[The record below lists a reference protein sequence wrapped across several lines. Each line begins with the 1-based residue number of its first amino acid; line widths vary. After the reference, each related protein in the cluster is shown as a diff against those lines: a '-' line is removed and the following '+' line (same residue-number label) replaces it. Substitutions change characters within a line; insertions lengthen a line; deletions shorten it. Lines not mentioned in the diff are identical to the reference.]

1 MKILWIVN
9 MVLPDAAKAL
19 GVKTSFSG
27 SWLVDPLKK
36 LSEAPDVE
44 LATMTYG
51 YVEKPE
57 VITVNRVRHY
67 VFPGAGKR
75 LLFNSKKTLTDCRHV
90 LEDFQPELIHIY
102 GTEYSVGYSMLKIEP
117 KVPVLLTIQG
127 ILTYICREY
136 RAGLPGHTYHRLF
149 TARELLRL
157 KLPLLSEILFRKN
170 AKRERWVVQNAQYIS
185 GRTAH
190 DQAFAA
196 SMNPQAKYFRL
207 NYNLREEF
215 YLAEKWDGEKCTPH
229 TIFTGAATYPLKS
242 LHMLLSALALVKTR
256 YSDVKLFVPG
266 NHTTYREANG
276 YERYLFRQIR
286 RLGLQD
292 NVEFIGRKSG
302 QEMIHCLQMANVYV
316 MPSAYETDSLSLCEA
331 QMLGVPAIASVRG
344 GSGEIIQDKFSGFC
358 YNFTDYPLLAE
369 RICQLFESRELC
381 MTLSENAKAQ
391 AQQRHD
397 REKNVQDQLAL
408 YRHLIET

>member
-19 GVKTSFSG
+19 GVRTSFSG

-36 LSEAPDVE
+36 LSEDPDTE

-51 YVEKPE
+51 YVKKPE
-57 VITVNRVRHY
+57 VITVNGVRHY

-75 LLFNSKKTLTDCRHV
+75 LLFTSKKTLADCRYV

-102 GTEYSVGYSMLKIEP
+102 GTEYSIGYSMLQVQP
-117 KVPVLLTIQG
+117 DVPVLLTIQG

-157 KLPLLSEILFRKN
+157 KLPLFSEMLFRKN
-170 AKRERWVVQNAQYIS
+170 AKRERWVVQNARYIS
-185 GRTAH
+185 GRTSH
-190 DQAFAA
+190 DRAFAA
-196 SMNPQAKYFRL
+196 AMNPKAEYFRL

-215 YLAEKWDGEKCTPH
+215 YSAEKWNVESCVPH

-242 LHMLLSALALVKTR
+242 LHMLLEALALVKTR
-256 YSDVKLFVPG
+256 YPDVKLSVPG
-266 NHTTYREANG
+266 NHTTYRSSNG
-276 YERYLFRQIR
+276 YERFLHRKIQK
-286 RLGLQD
+286 LGLQD
-292 NVEFIGRKSG
+292 NVEFIGRKSAE
-302 QEMIHCLQMANVYV
+302 EMIGCLQKANVYV

-331 QMLGVPAIASVRG
+331 QMLGTPAISSLRG
-344 GSGEIIQDKFSGFC
+344 GSGDIIQDKFSGFC
-358 YNFTDYPLLAE
+358 YNFTDYALLAE
-369 RICQLFESRELC
+369 RICQLFENRELC
-381 MTLSENAKAQ
+381 VQISENAKAQ
-391 AQQRHD
+391 ARQRHD
-397 REKNVQDQLAL
+397 REKNVQDQLVL
-408 YRHLIET
+408 YRHLIEK

>member
-36 LSEAPDVE
+36 LPEDPEVE

-51 YVEKPE
+51 FVEKPE

-75 LLFNSKKTLTDCRHV
+75 LLFNSKKTLADCRYV

-102 GTEYSVGYSMLKIEP
+102 GTEYSIGYSMLKIEP
-117 KVPVLLTIQG
+117 SVPVLLTIQG
-127 ILTYICREY
+127 ILTYISREY
-136 RAGLPGHTYHRLF
+136 RAGLPGHIYHRLF
-149 TARELLRL
+149 TLKELLRL
-157 KLPLLSEILFRKN
+157 KLPLFSEMLFRKN
-170 AKRERWVVQNAQYIS
+170 AKRERWVVTNAKYIS
-185 GRTAH
+185 GRTSH
-190 DQAFAA
+190 DRAFAA
-196 SMNPQAKYFRL
+196 AMNPKAEYFRL

-215 YLAEKWDGEKCTPH
+215 YGAEKWDGEKCVPY

-242 LHMLLSALALVKTR
+242 LHMLLDALALVKTR
-256 YSDVKLFVPG
+256 HPGVKLFVPG
-266 NHTTYREANG
+266 NHTSYKASNG
-276 YERYLFRQIR
+276 YERFLHRKIKK
-286 RLGLQD
+286 LGLQD
-292 NVEFIGRKSG
+292 NVEFIGRKSAE
-302 QEMIHCLQMANVYV
+302 EMIGCLQKVNVYV

-331 QMLGVPAIASVRG
+331 QLLGTPAIASLRG
-344 GSGEIIQDKFSGFC
+344 GSGDIIQDKFSGFC

-381 MTLSENAKAQ
+381 VEISENAKAQ
-391 AQQRHD
+391 AAQRHD
-397 REKNVQDQLAL
+397 REKNVQDQLTL
-408 YRHLIET
+408 YRRLIGK